1 LLESSQDALHD
12 IARAGQVSTFFMFH
26 HDAYLFPSTIYL
38 TFVSLYFLS
47 TPLYSTSVF
56 NIQTRNNMKKIQ
68 LAALATSL
76 VAATVTSTVVFADPA
91 KEDGQWR
98 GAFSAGLA
106 VASGNTKS
114 TNFNASV
121 DMLRATKED
130 KITLF
135 LTSLYGTR
143 DVAGKNEK
151 TANLTRG
158 GVRYDWNLSDRMFV
172 FGLLEAEQD
181 KIQRLDSRFIGGAGV
196 GYKVIK
202 EKDTSFDL
210 FAGLTGRR
218 DSKTV
223 TVERIAPL
231 VGTFDQKV
239 TSTSTELLLGEES
252 NHKLSDS
259 VSFKQRLA
267 VYPNL
272 KNSGEYRA
280 QFDSG
285 LVVGLAAGVNLQVSL
300 SDRYNSEAAFGTKK
314 SDLLFLTGINISLGA
329 K

>member
-1 LLESSQDALHD
+1 
-12 IARAGQVSTFFMFH
+12 MK
-26 HDAYLFPSTIYL
+26 
-38 TFVSLYFLS
+38 
-47 TPLYSTSVF
+47 
-56 NIQTRNNMKKIQ
+56 NIT
-68 LAALATSL
+68 LAAL
-76 VAATVTSTVVFADPA
+76 VAASLSSTAVLADPP

-98 GAFSAGLA
+98 GALSAAVA

-130 KITLF
+130 KVTLF

-143 DVAGKNEK
+143 DVAGRTEK

-181 KIQRLDSRFIGGAGV
+181 KLQRLDSRFVGGGGV

-202 EKDTSFDL
+202 EKDLSFDI
-210 FAGLTGRR
+210 FGGITGRR
-218 DSKTV
+218 DSNTV
-223 TVERIAPL
+223 TVVRALPL
-231 VGTFDQKV
+231 PVTTFDQKI
-239 TSTSTELLLGEES
+239 SSSSTELLLGEES

-259 VSFKQRLA
+259 TSFKQKLT
-267 VYPNL
+267 VFPNL
-272 KNSGEYRA
+272 KNSGEHRA
-280 QFDSG
+280 QFDAG
-285 LVVGLAAGVNLQVSL
+285 LVVAVANGINLQVTL
-300 SDRYNSEAAFGTKK
+300 SDRYNSEATAGTKK
-314 SDLLFLTGINISLGA
+314 SDLLFLTGVSIALGA

>member
-1 LLESSQDALHD
+1 
-12 IARAGQVSTFFMFH
+12 
-26 HDAYLFPSTIYL
+26 
-38 TFVSLYFLS
+38 
-47 TPLYSTSVF
+47 
-56 NIQTRNNMKKIQ
+56 MKKIQ

-76 VAATVTSTVVFADPA
+76 AAATVTSTAAFADPA

-218 DSKTV
+218 DSKTE
-223 TVERIAPL
+223 TVARIAPL

-300 SDRYNSEAAFGTKK
+300 SDRYNSEAALGTKK

>member
-1 LLESSQDALHD
+1 
-12 IARAGQVSTFFMFH
+12 
-26 HDAYLFPSTIYL
+26 
-38 TFVSLYFLS
+38 
-47 TPLYSTSVF
+47 
-56 NIQTRNNMKKIQ
+56 MKRIKF
-68 LAALATSL
+68 AALIAASLTSATSTMVL
-76 VAATVTSTVVFADPA
+76 ADPP

-98 GAFSAGLA
+98 GAFAAGLA
-106 VASGNTKS
+106 IASGNTKS
-114 TNFNASV
+114 TNFNASI

-143 DVAGKNEK
+143 DVDGEKEK

-158 GVRYDWNLSDRMFV
+158 GGRYDWNLSDRTFV

-181 KIQRLDSRFIGGAGV
+181 KIQRLDSRYVGGAGF

-210 FAGLTGRR
+210 FGGVTGRR
-218 DSKTV
+218 DTVSV
-223 TVERIAPL
+223 TVVRPL
-231 VGTFDQKV
+231 PLPATTVEEKIT
-239 TSTSTELLLGEES
+239 TSSTELLLGEES

-259 VSFKQRLA
+259 VSFKQKLTL
-267 VYPNL
+267 YPNL
-272 KNSGEYRA
+272 KASGEYRA

-285 LVVGLAAGVNLQVSL
+285 LVVAIAKGINLQLTL
-300 SDRYNSEAAFGTKK
+300 SDRYNSQAEPGTKK
-314 SDLLFLTGINISLGA
+314 NDLLFLTGINIALGA

>member
-1 LLESSQDALHD
+1 
-12 IARAGQVSTFFMFH
+12 
-26 HDAYLFPSTIYL
+26 
-38 TFVSLYFLS
+38 
-47 TPLYSTSVF
+47 
-56 NIQTRNNMKKIQ
+56 MKKIQ
-68 LAALATSL
+68 LAVVVAVS
-76 VAATVTSTVVFADPA
+76 VAASISSNVVFADPA

-98 GAFSAGLA
+98 GAFAAGVA
-106 VASGNTKS
+106 IASGNTKS

-130 KITLF
+130 KLTFF

-143 DVAGKNEK
+143 DVAGVSEK

-158 GVRYDWNLSDRMFV
+158 GLRYDWNLSDRLFV

-181 KIQRLDSRFIGGAGV
+181 KIQRLDSRFIGGAGF

-202 EKDTSFDL
+202 EKDTSFDI
-210 FAGLTGRR
+210 FGGVTGRR
-218 DSKTV
+218 DSNTV
-223 TVERIAPL
+223 TVVRATPL
-231 VGTFDQKV
+231 PATSFDQKV
-239 TSTSTELLLGEES
+239 TSNSTELLLGEES

-259 VSFKQRLA
+259 VSFKQKLT
-267 VYPNL
+267 VFPNL

-285 LVVGLAAGVNLQVSL
+285 LVMAIANGINLQVTL
-300 SDRYNSEAAFGTKK
+300 SDRYNSDVAPGTKK
-314 SDLLFLTGINISLGA
+314 SDLLFLTGINIALGA